1 MKIMA
6 LVVLLFLC
14 IPLAQAK
21 QCMFGAMTGSK
32 MRLAYDYKSQAATSF
47 RVSCDHAYSIRF
59 NSLNLRDS
67 TGNSFVSNGSYKLRT
82 RMNIS
87 GPVSNLWNTPI
98 PQQAGLSNK
107 YVIFVQL
114 EERPIAS
121 TPAGRYTDQIYID
134 LSL

>member
-1 MKIMA
+1 
-6 LVVLLFLC
+6 
-14 IPLAQAK
+14 
-21 QCMFGAMTGSK
+21 
-32 MRLAYDYKSQAATSF
+32 
-47 RVSCDHAYSIRF
+47 
-59 NSLNLRDS
+59 
-67 TGNSFVSNGSYKLRT
+67 
-82 RMNIS
+82 MNIS